1 MSEKPAEIF
10 RLKGKGRLKEG
21 NNADLTVVDLDRK
34 YRIDAS
40 KFHSKA
46 KYSPFDGW
54 NVEGKPVRTFVNGRL
69 VMDEGQIVAEM
80 GSGGII
86 RRE

>member
-10 RLKGKGRLKEG
+10 VLRGRGCLKEG

-34 YRIDAS
+34 HKIDAS

-46 KYSPFDGW
+46 KYSPFDGLS
-54 NVEGKPVRTFVNGRL
+54 VEGKPVKTFVGGQL
-69 VMDEGQIVAEM
+69 IMDEGKIVAEA
-80 GSGGII
+80 GSGEII